1 MEIIIII
8 GLILLNGVFAMS
20 EIAII
25 SSRKSKLSVE
35 VKRGNKNAKTALKL
49 AENPN
54 SFLST
59 VQVGITLI
67 GILTGIY
74 SGDVLAAD
82 FSVFLVS
89 IGVSQAHSYTIAQ
102 TSIVIIVTYF
112 SIIFGELVPKRIGI
126 NFAETIAKFIARPM
140 EILSKIVRPFVW
152 LLSKS
157 SSFIFNLIGFKDSDS
172 IVTEDE
178 IKSMIQEGKEDGEI
192 QDIEQD
198 IVERVF
204 GLGDRTLESIMTHRS
219 EIIYISKDS
228 STEEIIDT
236 IHSNPYNKYPIV
248 NKNLEDIEGIVFLKD
263 IFGNIFDEHFD
274 ISKYIKPPVYFPE
287 TMKVYDALE
296 EMKKKRI
303 SQAFII
309 DEYGSLNGLVCL
321 TDILEALV
329 GDISDS
335 PEDIEIIRRKDGSY
349 LVDAQIS
356 FYDFLAY
363 FDNEELYADHP
374 YNTLSGLILESLKN
388 IPKTGEILDW
398 HGYSFEI
405 VDMDGPRI
413 DKILVETNKQ
423 GKI

>member
-1 MEIIIII
+1 MEIIIIV

-25 SSRKSKLSVE
+25 SARKSKLSAE
-35 VKRGNKNAKTALKL
+35 VKRGNKNARTALKL
-49 AENPN
+49 AENPD

-82 FSVFLVS
+82 FSVFLEK
-89 IGVSQAHSYTIAQ
+89 IGVNEYHSYTIAQ
-102 TSIVIIVTYF
+102 TSIVIVVTYF

-126 NFAETIAKFIARPM
+126 NFAEKIAKVIARPM
-140 EILSKIVRPFVW
+140 EILSAIVRPFVW

-157 SSFIFNLIGFKDSDS
+157 SSFIFNLIGFKDIDS
-172 IVTEDE
+172 NITEDE
-178 IKSMIQEGKEDGEI
+178 IKSMIQESKEDGEI
-192 QDIEQD
+192 QEIEQD

-228 STEEIIDT
+228 SREEIIDM

-274 ISKYIKPPVYFPE
+274 ISKYIKPPIYFPE

-296 EMKKKRI
+296 EMKKKGI
-303 SQAFII
+303 TQAFII
-309 DEYGSLNGLVCL
+309 DEYGSLNGLVSL

-363 FDNEELYADHP
+363 FDNEELYADNP

-388 IPKTGEILDW
+388 IPKTGEILNW

-423 GKI
+423 GKS